1 MPATRPPIASR
12 LDQGT
17 TSASGPG
24 LERVA
29 AGQGSEPAAAD
40 HAVTAPTAGREW
52 FEGLYRRHADAVF
65 AYGRR
70 RTDDLQSAQDVLAET
85 FLVAWRRRDA
95 VPDDALPW
103 LYAVAGH
110 VLRNQRRGERR
121 QLAVSD
127 RLIREREWAVTSEE
141 AGHEHGY
148 DDDQGVLQALAAL
161 RPIDRE
167 ALLLVAWEEL
177 DPARAARAAGCSRAT
192 FHVRLHRARKRFV
205 QALAEHGHELP
216 PAFCSTDEGHRA

>member
-1 MPATRPPIASR
+1 MPATRPPIALR
-12 LDQGT
+12 FDHGM
-17 TSASGPG
+17 TSAAGRGP
-24 LERVA
+24 ER
-29 AGQGSEPAAAD
+29 AAAD
-40 HAVTAPTAGREW
+40 ATVTAPPARREW
-52 FEGLYRRHADAVF
+52 FEVLYRRHADAVL

-110 VLRNQRRGERR
+110 VLRNQRRSERC
-121 QLAVSD
+121 QLAVGD
-127 RLIREREWAVTSEE
+127 RLIREREWEVVAVDEP
-141 AGHEHGY
+141 AA
-148 DDDQGVLQALAAL
+148 DDEGDRDVLRALAAL

-177 DPARAARAAGCSRAT
+177 DPTRAARAAGCSRAT

-216 PAFCSTDEGHRA
+216 PAFRTTDEGNRA

>member
-1 MPATRPPIASR
+1 MRRYDGPSSTAGEEPVPDAS
-12 LDQGT
+12 
-17 TSASGPG
+17 
-24 LERVA
+24 
-29 AGQGSEPAAAD
+29 
-40 HAVTAPTAGREW
+40 VTATASREW
-52 FEGLYRRHADAVF
+52 FDALYRRHADAVL

-121 QLAVSD
+121 QLAVGD
-127 RLIREREWAVTSEE
+127 RLIREREWAVVSGD
-141 AGHEHGY
+141 AAHG
-148 DDDQGVLQALAAL
+148 DDRDDQGVLRALALL

-167 ALLLVAWEEL
+167 ALLLIAWEDL
-177 DPARAARAAGCSRAT
+177 DPARAARAAGCSRST

-205 QALAEHGHELP
+205 QALAAQGHELP
-216 PAFCSTDEGHRA
+216 PTFRNADEGNRA

>member
-1 MPATRPPIASR
+1 MPATRPPIALR
-12 LDQGT
+12 FDPGT
-17 TSASGPG
+17 SSAAQRGPG
-24 LERVA
+24 
-29 AGQGSEPAAAD
+29 PAAVDEA
-40 HAVTAPTAGREW
+40 AAAPPVSREW
-52 FEGLYRRHADAVF
+52 FEVLYRRHADAVL

-95 VPDDALPW
+95 VPVDALPW

-110 VLRNQRRGERR
+110 VLRNERRSERR
-121 QLAVSD
+121 QLAVGD
-127 RLIREREWAVTSEE
+127 RLIREREWEVVATDESTGDE
-141 AGHEHGY
+141 
-148 DDDQGVLQALAAL
+148 DDDRGVLRALAAL

-177 DPARAARAAGCSRAT
+177 DPTRAARAAGCSRAT

-205 QALAEHGHELP
+205 LALAEHGHELP
-216 PAFCSTDEGHRA
+216 PSFRTTDERNRA